1 MRANQ
6 LIRRFHDGMAWL
18 AQIVMFLILG
28 LLVTPSRMVPEV
40 VPAIA
45 IALVLIFVAR
55 PIAIFVC
62 LLPFRSFSREERT
75 FIAWVGLRGPV
86 QLFLAIIPVLG
97 GVGRSG
103 KRLVGK
109 ECVRR

>member
-1 MRANQ
+1 
-6 LIRRFHDGMAWL
+6 
-18 AQIVMFLILG
+18 MFLILG

-62 LLPFRSFSREERT
+62 LLPFRSFSRKERT
-75 FIAWVGLRGPV
+75 FIAWVGLRGAVP
-86 QLFLAIIPVLG
+86 LFLAMIPVLG
-97 GVGRSG
+97 GVENSYIYFNVVFIVVLASQIGRAH
-103 KRLVGK
+103 V
-109 ECVRR
+109 